1 MEYINRSLEKKIQS
15 EQNNFKVVLVTG
27 AGQTGKDKNRILYED
42 NDIIVCH
49 KPAGIATQTARVG
62 QADMVSEI
70 TNYLAAAA
78 KDDVVSHSTGNKV
91 SHTVDRSPYVGV
103 VHRLDQSVEGVL
115 VFAKNRQAA
124 AELSRQIQENRMEK
138 YYYAVVCGREF
149 ESSGELTDYLLKD
162 GKTNTSRVVQPEVK
176 EAKKAVLDYKI
187 VAEQTCEEAA
197 DMALRIALVE
207 IHLHTGRH
215 HQIRVQM
222 SHAGMSLLGDYK
234 YAETE
239 AVKVSERMRANEIAL
254 CAHRLAFLHP
264 KSGRKL
270 EFKIEPEGTIFQ
282 SEYWQNYAE
291 HTPHNE
297 V

>member
-1 MEYINRSLEKKIQS
+1 MN
-15 EQNNFKVVLVTG
+15 
-27 AGQTGKDKNRILYED
+27 KNKILYED

-78 KDDVVSHSTGNKV
+78 KDNAISRSTGNKAGY
-91 SHTVDRSPYVGV
+91 TVDRSPYVGV
-103 VHRLDQSVEGVL
+103 VHRLDQPVEGVL
-115 VFAKNRQAA
+115 VFAKNRRAA

-138 YYYAVVCGREF
+138 YYYAVVCGRDF
-149 ESSGELTDYLLKD
+149 EPCGELADYLLKD
-162 GKTNTSRVVQPEVK
+162 GRTNTSRVVPPEVK
-176 EAKKAVLDYKI
+176 DAKKAILDYKI
-187 VAEQTCEEAA
+187 VAEQTCEEAN
-197 DMALRIALVE
+197 DTTLWIALVE

-222 SHAGMSLLGDYK
+222 SHAGMGLLGDYK
-234 YAETE
+234 YADAETM
-239 AVKVSERMRANEIAL
+239 KISEQMHRKEIAL
-254 CAHRLAFLHP
+254 CAYRLSFVHP
-264 KSGRKL
+264 KTSRKL
-270 EFKIEPEGTIFQ
+270 EFKIEPEGRIFL